1 MQGWSIAPGGLSWP
15 HLTTGSD
22 ANVTALHFIDGH
34 WTAGNPP
41 LLGPMSNAFWM
52 ASVAFDGARAFGGV
66 APDLDRHAERLVNS
80 ARVLGLEPTLTAR
93 EIVALAWDGIAQFP
107 ANAELYIRPL
117 FYAEDGF
124 VLPKPESTRFVL
136 TIFDSPLPEPRGF
149 SACLSETRRPTPE
162 SAPTLAKAACLYPQN
177 AEAIRRA
184 RAKGFSNAVV
194 LDALGHVAEF
204 ATANLFIA
212 KNGQVH
218 TPMPNGCFLN
228 GITRQRVIGLLRG
241 TGVDVIER
249 ALTYREVQE
258 ADEVFSTGNYAK
270 VTPLIKI
277 DDREIQPGPVYRQ
290 ARALYFDWAKGC
302 AQ

>member
-1 MQGWSIAPGGLSWP
+1 M
-15 HLTTGSD
+15 
-22 ANVTALHFIDGH
+22 TALHFIDGH
-34 WTAGNPP
+34 WRAGNPP

-66 APDLDRHAERLVNS
+66 APDLDRHAARLVNS
-80 ARVLGLEPTLTAR
+80 ARVLGLEPMVTAP
-93 EIVALAWDGIAQFP
+93 EIESIAWDGIARFP
-107 ANAELYIRPL
+107 AKAELYIRPL

-212 KNGQVH
+212 KDGQVH

-241 TGVDVIER
+241 TGVEVIECT
-249 ALTYREVQE
+249 LDYRDIRE
-258 ADEVFSTGNYAK
+258 ANEVFSTGNYAK

-277 DDREIQPGPVYRQ
+277 GARDLQPGPFYRL
-290 ARALYFDWAKGC
+290 ARELYFNWAKTS
-302 AQ
+302 Q

>member
-1 MQGWSIAPGGLSWP
+1 M
-15 HLTTGSD
+15 
-22 ANVTALHFIDGH
+22 TALHFIDGH
-34 WTAGNPP
+34 WSAGNPP

-66 APDLDRHAERLVNS
+66 APDLDRHAARLVTS
-80 ARVLGLEPTLTAR
+80 ARVLGLEPMITAR
-93 EIVALAWDGIAQFP
+93 EIEAIAWDGIARFAKQ
-107 ANAELYIRPL
+107 AELYIRPL

-124 VLPKPESTRFVL
+124 VLPRPESTRFVL
-136 TIFDSPLPEPRGF
+136 TLFDSPLPEPRGF

-162 SAPTLAKAACLYPQN
+162 SAPTMAKAACLYPQN

-212 KNGQVH
+212 KDGQVH

-241 TGVDVIER
+241 AGVEVIER
-249 ALTYREVQE
+249 LLDYREIQE

-277 DDREIQPGPVYRQ
+277 DGRELQPGPFYRQ
-290 ARALYFDWAKGC
+290 ARRLYFDWAKT
-302 AQ
+302 AP

>member
-1 MQGWSIAPGGLSWP
+1 M
-15 HLTTGSD
+15 
-22 ANVTALHFIDGH
+22 TALHFIDGR
-34 WTAGNPP
+34 WTSGNPP

-52 ASVAFDGARAFGGV
+52 ASVAFDGARAFAGV
-66 APDLDRHAERLVNS
+66 APDLDRHAQRLVNS
-80 ARVLGLEPTLTAR
+80 ARVLGLEPTLTAN
-93 EIVALAWDGIAQFP
+93 EIVALAWDGIGQFP
-107 ANAELYIRPL
+107 AGAELYIRPL

-194 LDALGHVAEF
+194 LDALGQVAEF

-212 KNGQVH
+212 KDGQVH

-241 TGVDVIER
+241 AGVEVIER
-249 ALTYREVQE
+249 SLAYREVQE

-277 DDREIQPGPVYRQ
+277 DERELQPGPFYRQ
-290 ARALYFDWAKGC
+290 ARELYFDWAKGGV
-302 AQ
+302 